1 MALTEARATMKLPV
15 CIIDLESDILCPS
28 CQEKLDTGQISNFDI
43 EFSRWLLQKSKEYP
57 ELADLHLLRAVR
69 VDGRL
74 ILIVKK
80 KSRDVLLALED
91 LMEEIREQYGEVL
104 ILEGP
109 AKLRTIVRKLIAPAI
124 EVGIN
129 SLYLPDGFRESIV
142 VLREVDRGRIPYTK
156 EELRQIV
163 SAVTGETV
171 LFEYQD
177 EREKK
182 EEEQVPDV
190 LEKKI
195 QEFTRKRR

>member
-1 MALTEARATMKLPV
+1 MKLPV

-91 LMEEIREQYGEVL
+91 LMEEIREQYGEV
-104 ILEGP
+104 
-109 AKLRTIVRKLIAPAI
+109 
-124 EVGIN
+124 
-129 SLYLPDGFRESIV
+129 
-142 VLREVDRGRIPYTK
+142 DRGRIPYTK

-182 EEEQVPDV
+182 EEEQAPDV